1 MQALRTGITAEG
13 DGVLQMLLWLGRSPE
28 SFVPGCRMADE
39 ASARLPSVSPG
50 QILRFDTLRL
60 YDAVNAVRGER
71 QMSWLAASDDIGLS
85 VAVVTNLSRGGRT
98 AFPQVMRLVRW
109 LRRPAAEFVRVADR

>member
-1 MQALRTGITAEG
+1 VR
-13 DGVLQMLLWLGRSPE
+13 
-28 SFVPGCRMADE
+28 
-39 ASARLPSVSPG
+39 
-50 QILRFDTLRL
+50 
-60 YDAVNAVRGER
+60 YDAIACRPDGSCGSIRGER
-71 QMSWLAASDDIGLS
+71 QLSWLAVADDIGLP

>member
-1 MQALRTGITAEG
+1 
-13 DGVLQMLLWLGRSPE
+13 
-28 SFVPGCRMADE
+28 MADE
-39 ASARLPSVSPG
+39 ASARLPSVPSG
-50 QILRFDTLRL
+50 RILRFDTRSL

-71 QMSWLAASDDIGLS
+71 QLSWQAAADDIGLS

-98 AFPQVMRLVRW
+98 AFPPVMRLVGW

>member
-1 MQALRTGITAEG
+1 MQALRTGIAAEG

-28 SFVPGCRMADE
+28 SFVPGRRMADE
-39 ASARLPSVSPG
+39 ASARLPSVPAG
-50 QILRFDTLRL
+50 RIVRFDTRRL
-60 YDAVNAVRGER
+60 YDAVNAARGER
-71 QMSWLAASDDIGLS
+71 QLSWLAAADDIGLP